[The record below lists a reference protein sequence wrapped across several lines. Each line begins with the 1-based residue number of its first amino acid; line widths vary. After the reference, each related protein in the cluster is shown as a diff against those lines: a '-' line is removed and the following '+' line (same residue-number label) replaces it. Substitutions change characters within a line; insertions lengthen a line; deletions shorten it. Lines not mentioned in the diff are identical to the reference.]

1 MCEAPILM
9 QLDHAEVGNIWCWNI
24 GTASVNC
31 YAVYEENG
39 TSSKEFLDAVVQKLG
54 LKYVD

>member
-1 MCEAPILM
+1 M